1 MQREKKYKAIVT
13 RETKSGYSN
22 SVEMLSFDQL
32 PDNDVL
38 IRVHYSSLNYKDAL
52 SASGNKA
59 VTKQYPHTPGVDAA
73 GIVAESR
80 DSNFKKGDK
89 VIVTS
94 FDLGM
99 NTPGG
104 FGQYIRVSAGWILPL
119 PSGLTLRESM
129 ILGTAGLTAAIG
141 IEKIVNAGIEPGK
154 GEIVVTGATGGVG
167 SCAVAILSKLNYQV
181 TAVTGKEDR
190 HNFLKTLGAAT
201 IAGRDTVSDESGKPL
216 LGGRWTGAVETVGG
230 RILDTVIRQTV
241 HNGVV
246 TCCGNILGHE
256 LHTNVYPFILRGV
269 SLMGIDS
276 GICLMK
282 DRKRVWELLSG
293 KWKPDHL
300 NTLAREVEL
309 SEVPNEIKKMLNAK
323 QTGRILINLT

>member
-1 MQREKKYKAIVT
+1 MQQEKKYKAIVT
-13 RETKSGYSN
+13 RETKSGYGN
-22 SVEMLSFDQL
+22 SVETLSIDQL

-59 VTKQYPHTPGVDAA
+59 VTKQYPHTPGIDAA
-73 GIVAESR
+73 GIVVESR

-104 FGQYIRVSAGWILPL
+104 FGQYIRVPAGWILPL

-141 IEKIVNAGIEPGK
+141 IEKIIKAGIEPDTGK
-154 GEIVVTGATGGVG
+154 IVVTGATGGVG
-167 SCAVAILSKLNYQV
+167 SCAVAILSKLNYHV
-181 TAVTGKEDR
+181 TAITGKKDR
-190 HNFLKTLGAAT
+190 YGFLETLGAAT
-201 IAGRDTVSDESGKPL
+201 IGGRDTVSDESGKPL

-293 KWKPDHL
+293 KWKPDHF
-300 NTLAREVEL
+300 NILAKEVEL
-309 SEVPNEIKKMLNAK
+309 SEVPNEIKKILNAK
-323 QTGRILINLT
+323 QAGRVLINLT